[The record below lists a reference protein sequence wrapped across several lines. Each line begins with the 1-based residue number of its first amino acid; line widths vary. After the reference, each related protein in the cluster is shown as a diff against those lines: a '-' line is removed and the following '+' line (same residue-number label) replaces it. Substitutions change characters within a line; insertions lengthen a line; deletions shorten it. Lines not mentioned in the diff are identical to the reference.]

1 MARPTLLTS
10 AVAERMVQRVRQGA
24 YPEVAAQA
32 AGVTLKTYRRWIER
46 GRIATR
52 GKYRDLYEAIYRAE
66 SASLV
71 AAIAELR
78 KHGKTEWRAE
88 LAFLDATRPE
98 RWAKDRPLPPEPVDT
113 ARANRGG
120 VYEFGSEEELAAL
133 NKRLDAED
141 AADPGSAPRMRMLLP
156 RLESDPKHVPPK
168 RASSDTE

>member
-1 MARPTLLTS
+1 MARPTLLTT
-10 AVAERMVQRVRQGA
+10 AVAERIVQRVRQGA
-24 YPEVAAQA
+24 FPEVAAQA

-46 GRIATR
+46 GRTATR

-98 RWAKDRPLPPEPVDT
+98 RWAKDRPLPPAPVDT

-120 VYEFGSEEELAAL
+120 VIEYGSPEELEAI

-141 AADPGSAPRMRMLLP
+141 ADDPGRAPRVRILLP
-156 RLESDPKHVPPK
+156 RLKSDPMRLPK
-168 RASSDTE
+168 KAGSGNE